1 MKPYA
6 LLLIVLPACSNIVGI
21 DHDYTAKQTPAPK
34 PSPTVE
40 CPASNPCIQHCD
52 SGLDFACLQ
61 VFFECETVYYACT
74 KQTMLACRTQCD
86 MLVNGCC
93 LSGNEANDENHTGSL
108 SCPTDC
114 VEFGSNCQTKCDKE
128 SQ

>member
-6 LLLIVLPACSNIVGI
+6 LLLLMLPACSNIVGI
-21 DHDYTAKQTPAPK
+21 DHDYTAKQTPAPN
-34 PSPTVE
+34 PTTNE

-61 VFFECETVYYACT
+61 SFFECETVYYACT

-86 MLVNGCC
+86 VLVNGCC
-93 LSGNEANDENHTGSL
+93 LSSGSS

-114 VEFGSNCQTKCDKE
+114 VDFGSDCQTKCDN
-128 SQ
+128 Q